1 MDNTTKFWEAME
13 NNNMTAEDV
22 ANLFVNWHG
31 TQLITNDFLENV
43 ANEGYV
49 IEGYEEEEEEE
60 ED

>member
-31 TQLITNDFLENV
+31 TQLITNDFIEFV
-43 ANEGYV
+43 KQEGYD
-49 IEGYEEEEEEE
+49 I
-60 ED
+60 D